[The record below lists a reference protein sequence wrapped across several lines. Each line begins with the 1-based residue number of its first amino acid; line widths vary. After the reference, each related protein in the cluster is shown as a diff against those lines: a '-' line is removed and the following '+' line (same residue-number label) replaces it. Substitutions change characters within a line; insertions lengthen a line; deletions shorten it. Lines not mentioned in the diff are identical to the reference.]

1 MENQANFLDPLIE
14 KARVYGKTSF
24 DLYKLKAV
32 EKTSDI
38 SSTIIS
44 RLTALLV
51 LSLFVVMSSIGVAF
65 WLGDYFGE
73 IYYGFFCVGGFYG
86 ILGVILYFFLHGWM
100 KERTSNSIVKQMLN

>member
-65 WLGDYFGE
+65 WLGNYFGE
-73 IYYGFFCVGGFYG
+73 VYYGFFCVGGFYG

>member
-14 KARVYGKTSF
+14 KARVYGKTSI

-44 RLTALLV
+44 RLTAFLV

-65 WLGDYFGE
+65 WLGNYFGE
-73 IYYGFFCVGGFYG
+73 LYYGFFCVGGFYG
-86 ILGVILYFFLHGWM
+86 VLGVLLYFFLHDWI

>member
-14 KARVYGKTSF
+14 KARVYGKTSI

-44 RLTALLV
+44 RLTAFLI

-65 WLGDYFGE
+65 WLGNYFGE
-73 IYYGFFCVGGFYG
+73 LYYGFFCVGGFYG
-86 ILGVILYFFLHGWM
+86 VLGVLLYFFLHDWI

>member
-1 MENQANFLDPLIE
+1 M
-14 KARVYGKTSF
+14 YGKTSI

-44 RLTALLV
+44 RLTAFLV
-51 LSLFVVMSSIGVAF
+51 LSLFIVMSSIGVAF

-73 IYYGFFCVGGFYG
+73 LYYGFFCVGGFYG
-86 ILGVILYFFLHGWM
+86 VLGVVLYFFLHNWI
-100 KERTSNSIVKQMLN
+100 KERTCNSIVKQMLN

>member
-44 RLTALLV
+44 RLTAFLV

-86 ILGVILYFFLHGWM
+86 ILGLILYFFLHDWI
-100 KERTSNSIVKQMLN
+100 KERTSNTIVKQMLN

>member
-1 MENQANFLDPLIE
+1 MENQANYLDPLIE
-14 KARVYGKTSF
+14 KARVYGKTSI

-44 RLTALLV
+44 RLTAFLV

-73 IYYGFFCVGGFYG
+73 LYYGFFCVGGFYG
-86 ILGVILYFFLHGWM
+86 VLGVLLYFFLHDWI

>member
-14 KARVYGKTSF
+14 KARVYGKTSI

-44 RLTALLV
+44 RLTAFLV
-51 LSLFVVMSSIGVAF
+51 LSLFVVISSIGVAF
-65 WLGDYFGE
+65 WLGNYFGE
-73 IYYGFFCVGGFYG
+73 LYYGFFCVGGFYG
-86 ILGVILYFFLHGWM
+86 LLGVILYFFLHGWM

>member
-14 KARVYGKTSF
+14 KARVYGKTSI

-44 RLTALLV
+44 RLTAFLV
-51 LSLFVVMSSIGVAF
+51 LSLFIVMSSIGVAF

-73 IYYGFFCVGGFYG
+73 LYYGFFCVGGFYG
-86 ILGVILYFFLHGWM
+86 VLGVVLYFFLHNWI
-100 KERTSNSIVKQMLN
+100 KERTCNSIVKQMLN

>member
-14 KARVYGKTSF
+14 KARVYGKTSV

-32 EKTSDI
+32 EKTSEV
-38 SSTIIS
+38 SSIIIS
-44 RLTALLV
+44 RIIAFSVFALFIL
-51 LSLFVVMSSIGVAF
+51 MSSLGLAF

-73 IYYGFFCVGGFYG
+73 VYYGFFCVGGFYG
-86 ILGVILYFFLHGWM
+86 ILGVILYFFLHDWI

>member
-14 KARVYGKTSF
+14 KARVFSKTSI

-32 EKTSDI
+32 EKTSEV

-44 RLTALLV
+44 RIIAFSFLALFILIS
-51 LSLFVVMSSIGVAF
+51 SLGLAF

-86 ILGVILYFFLHGWM
+86 ILGFILYFFLHDWL
-100 KERTSNSIVKQMLN
+100 KERTSNSIVKQMLG

>member
-14 KARVYGKTSF
+14 KARVYGKTSI

-44 RLTALLV
+44 RLTAFLV

-73 IYYGFFCVGGFYG
+73 LYYGFFCVGGFYG
-86 ILGVILYFFLHGWM
+86 VLGVLLYFFLHDWI

>member
-1 MENQANFLDPLIE
+1 MENQADFLDPLIE
-14 KARVYGKTSF
+14 KARVYGKTSI

-44 RLTALLV
+44 RLTAFLI

-65 WLGDYFGE
+65 WLGNYFGE
-73 IYYGFFCVGGFYG
+73 LYYGFFCVGGFYG
-86 ILGVILYFFLHGWM
+86 VLGVLLYFFLHDWI

>member
-14 KARVYGKTSF
+14 KARVYGKTSI

-44 RLTALLV
+44 RLTAFLV
-51 LSLFVVMSSIGVAF
+51 LTLFVVMSSIGVAF
-65 WLGDYFGE
+65 WLGNYFGE
-73 IYYGFFCVGGFYG
+73 LYYGFFCVGGFYG
-86 ILGVILYFFLHGWM
+86 VLGVLLYFFLHDWI
-100 KERTSNSIVKQMLN
+100 KECTSNSIVKQMLN

>member
-1 MENQANFLDPLIE
+1 MKNQANFLDPLIE